1 MNFYLNFKLFF
12 NFFFFSG
19 AVALAEFIA
28 DNQHIAS
35 IDLTG
40 NEIKLAGLMAL
51 ALSLNHNQSMI
62 SLKVDQTIKVDE
74 VITSFIKVFFIEKYH
89 KRS

>member
-1 MNFYLNFKLFF
+1 MNLCLHFLLFF
-12 NFFFFSG
+12 YHIFPG
-19 AVALAEFIA
+19 AVALAEFVA

-40 NEIKLAGLMAL
+40 NDIKLAGLMAL
-51 ALSLNHNQSMI
+51 ALSLQHNQSMI

-74 VITSFIKVFFIEKYH
+74 VITSFIK
-89 KRS
+89 